1 MVSAII
7 FDLDGT
13 LTKTPSPWKY
23 IHERLGVWESTASAY
38 LDEWLSGR
46 ISYDE
51 FCRRD
56 TKLWTGRT
64 VQEIEAYLDEI
75 AINPHVPDVTG
86 RLVQEKIPSIII
98 SSGFRYIASKIQ
110 TQCDW
115 APLLIYANEL
125 VDGPEV
131 QINVSGDFSSP
142 LSKRSLAAQALQ
154 QVDATF
160 AETLVVS
167 DTRRDLEVLAD
178 CRYKLLVETEDDLLK
193 IHQFLD

>member
-1 MVSAII
+1 MKPVLI

-13 LTKTPSPWKY
+13 LTKTPSPWQH
-23 IHERLGVWESTASAY
+23 IHQRLGLWENTASAY
-38 LDEWLSGR
+38 LEEWLSGR

-56 TKLWTGRT
+56 TRLWTGRT
-64 VQEIEAYLDEI
+64 VREIETYLDEI
-75 AINPHVPDVTG
+75 AINRHVPDIAG
-86 RLVQEKIPSIII
+86 RLVQDKTPSIII
-98 SSGFRYIASKIQ
+98 SSGFRYVASKIQ
-110 TQCDW
+110 MQCDW
-115 APLLIYANEL
+115 QPLLIYANEL
-125 VDGPEV
+125 TDGPEV

-160 AETLVVS
+160 DDALVVS

-178 CRYKLLVETEDDLLK
+178 CRYKLLVESEDDLLK
-193 IHQFLD
+193 VHQFLD